1 MSEKHLFRYCDEFAA
16 RFNMRKL
23 KVSDRFKKAIR
34 QSRGRLK
41 YADLIKNA

>member
-16 RFNMRKL
+16 RYNMRKL
-23 KVSDRFKKAIR
+23 KDADRFKNAIL

-41 YADLIKNA
+41 YADLIKND